1 MKKVI
6 IIPLLFISS
15 LSLFSEN
22 LKITKTVF
30 SPRDFYVGDIVTVHV
45 HIETPFDGELEA
57 PEIIPE
63 SDWID
68 INNINL
74 IYSGGEEAIVRI
86 SFRSYASGLRVVP
99 DIMLGKHVLHDL
111 RIPTLSILKD
121 QFDELQPLAPQM
133 TPAGTNLLVVLVLL
147 GVVVGPYILFLVIRT
162 IIHSIK
168 LAIKKYKREKPFR
181 DYLKVLK
188 QLKNDQEESGVRGFY
203 VSITE
208 QLRTY
213 LSVRFN
219 REFSSA
225 TTMEM
230 EDMLNKIMDIDS
242 AKELLSICKFA
253 DLVKFSHSDA
263 SPSHRN
269 KDLKTIVEILFQ
281 LEGKDK
287 KYARI

>member
-1 MKKVI
+1 MKKI
-6 IIPLLFISS
+6 SLILLLS
-15 LSLFSEN
+15 LFSISLFSEN

-45 HIETPFDGELEA
+45 HVETPFDGELDS
-57 PEIIPE
+57 PEKIPE

-99 DIMLGKHVLHDL
+99 DIKLGKHVLHDL

-121 QFDELQPLAPQM
+121 QFDQLQPLAPQM
-133 TPAGTNLLVVLVLL
+133 TPAGTSLLVVLVLL
-147 GVVVGPYILFLVIRT
+147 AIVVGPYLLFIVIRT

-181 DYLKVLK
+181 DYIKVLK
-188 QLKNDQEESGVRGFY
+188 QLKSEIDGIGVRGFY

-213 LSVRFN
+213 LSVRFS

-230 EDMLNKIMDIDS
+230 EEMLNKIMDIDS

-253 DLVKFSHSDA
+253 DLVKFSHSGA
-263 SPSHRN
+263 SPSHRS
-269 KDLKTIVEILFQ
+269 KDLRTIVEILYQ
-281 LEGKDK
+281 LEGKER